1 MNSFTFRGISF
12 ILQVK
17 DIYLHPDPFSIQ
29 NGLLTPSLKMKRPQ
43 LKDYFKPQIEDLYRH
58 LDWSDWASI
67 LILFSLES
75 DTKTRRRIEACLR
88 RIYTKKSSN
97 IYLFRDIF
105 IISFSFSW
113 LHIYIYSDARK
124 NKKRK
129 KHRLDY

>member
-1 MNSFTFRGISF
+1 MNTVLHLETTF

-67 LILFSLES
+67 LILFSLAS

-88 RIYTKKSSN
+88 RIYKE
-97 IYLFRDIF
+97 IIRIF
-105 IISFSFSW
+105 IIPRYFY
-113 LHIYIYSDARK
+113 YIIFFMITYIATQERI
-124 NKKRK
+124 KR